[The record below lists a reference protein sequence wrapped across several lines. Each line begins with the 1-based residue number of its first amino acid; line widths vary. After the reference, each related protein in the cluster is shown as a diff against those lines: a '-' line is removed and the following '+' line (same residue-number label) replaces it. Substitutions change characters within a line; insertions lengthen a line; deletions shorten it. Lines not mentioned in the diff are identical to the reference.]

1 MKIAIGTTVLGS
13 GSQAGEPGRIVGSV
27 AKGEIEVSPKI
38 DADSPDIFD
47 RKNRVIQDVVEVDYS
62 FTDFATAQAAIPT
75 QRQDALKASGN
86 LIYGTD
92 PAAVTVG
99 PAKVEQVEVVE
110 FVGAGFTMRYTII
123 ATESYS

>member
-38 DADSPDIFD
+38 DADRPDIFD

-62 FTDFATAQAAIPT
+62 FTDFATAQAAIPV
-75 QRQDALKASGN
+75 QRKEALAASGD
-86 LIYGTD
+86 LIYGTT
-92 PAAVTVG
+92 PADVTVG
-99 PAKVEQVEVVE
+99 PAKVEQVELID
-110 FVGAGFTMRYTII
+110 FIGAGYTMRYTII
-123 ATESYS
+123 ATEVYS